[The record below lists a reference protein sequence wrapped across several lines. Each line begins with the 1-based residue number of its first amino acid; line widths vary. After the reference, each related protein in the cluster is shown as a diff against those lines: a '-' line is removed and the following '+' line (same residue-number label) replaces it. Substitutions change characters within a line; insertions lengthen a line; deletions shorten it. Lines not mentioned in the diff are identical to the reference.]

1 MNPAAR
7 NAVVGH
13 MNSKPTIGVVWFK
26 RDLRLSDHKA
36 LKEAIASGLPLLL
49 IRLFE
54 PEIASHAP
62 DFDLRHWRF
71 VRQSIS
77 DLNLRLKQLPKQDQ
91 GTAAIPL
98 NEHPKIH
105 VLRQN
110 AEPAFEMLS
119 EHFDLKAVWSYEETG
134 TDITYQRDIRMG
146 KWFRARGV
154 AWHEFQSNGVQRA
167 IKDRDGWTKAWYG
180 NMGAPTD
187 EPELGRLRTV
197 AIPEKLLEK
206 LRGVPFDD
214 VFYENP
220 VQFQMGGVAK
230 AQRVLDPFVKSRAAG
245 YNRDIS
251 KPLESRESCSR
262 LSPYLTWGNLSVRQV
277 YQAAKAGKETYGN
290 KKGLNSMMSR
300 LRWHCHFIQKFE
312 TEPRIEF
319 ENTNRGFDDIR
330 TETDAA
336 LIEAWQTGTTGFP
349 LVDACMRCVTLTGYL
364 NFRMRAMLASVLTH
378 HFWQPWRAGA
388 PWLGRQFL
396 DFEPGIHYTQ
406 FQMQAGTQGIN
417 TIRIYNPVK
426 QSQEHDPEG
435 VFIREWVPEL
445 EKVPSKLIHEPWN
458 ISEMEQQMMGFRL
471 GEDYPR
477 PVIKDLKRSYREAS
491 SKLWSKKSDP
501 VVKRENERIVRM
513 HVRR

>member
-1 MNPAAR
+1 MI
-7 NAVVGH
+7 
-13 MNSKPTIGVVWFK
+13 SKPNIGVVWFK
-26 RDLRLSDHKA
+26 RDLRLTDHKP

-54 PEIASHAP
+54 PEIEANAP

-71 VRQSIS
+71 VRQSIT

-91 GTAAIPL
+91 ATAAISR

-105 VLRQN
+105 ALRQN
-110 AEPAFEMLS
+110 AEDAFGMLH
-119 EHFDLKAVWSYEETG
+119 EAFHIKAVWSYEETG
-134 TDITYQRDIRMG
+134 TNITYQRDIRMG
-146 KWFRARGV
+146 KWFRARGI
-154 AWHEFQSNGVQRA
+154 AWLEFQNNGVQRA

-180 NMGAPTD
+180 RMSAPAD
-187 EPELGRLRTV
+187 EPELRRLRCAV
-197 AIPEKLLEK
+197 LPEELLQK
-206 LRGVPFDD
+206 LRGEPFCDA
-214 VFYENP
+214 FFQNP
-220 VQFQMGGVAK
+220 VQFQMGGVAE
-230 AQRVLDPFVKSRAAG
+230 AQRVLESFVKSRAAG

-277 YQAAKAGKETYGN
+277 YQAAASGKEQYGN

-319 ENTNRGFDDIR
+319 ENTNRGFDSIR
-330 TETDAA
+330 TETDAR
-336 LIEAWQTGTTGFP
+336 LIEAWKTGRTGFP
-349 LVDACMRCVTLTGYL
+349 LVDACMRCVAATGYL

-388 PWLGRQFL
+388 PWLGQQFL

-435 VFIREWVPEL
+435 VFIRQWVPEL
-445 EKVPSKLIHEPWN
+445 AKVPAKLFHEPWN
-458 ISEMEQQMMGFRL
+458 ISEMEQHMMGFRL

-491 SKLWSKKSDP
+491 AKLWAMKADAR
-501 VVKRENERIVRM
+501 VKQENNRIVRV

>member
-1 MNPAAR
+1 
-7 NAVVGH
+7 
-13 MNSKPTIGVVWFK
+13 MNSASPIGIVWFK
-26 RDLRLSDHKA
+26 RDLRLNDHKP

-49 IRLFE
+49 MRLFE
-54 PEIASHAP
+54 PEIEQHAP
-62 DFDLRHWRF
+62 DFDMRHWRF
-71 VRQSIS
+71 VRQSITS
-77 DLNLRLKQLPKQDQ
+77 LNLRLKQLPKPDQ
-91 GTAAIPL
+91 G
-98 NEHPKIH
+98 
-105 VLRQN
+105 
-110 AEPAFEMLS
+110 S
-119 EHFDLKAVWSYEETG
+119 EHITLHPQIHAFHRYAEDAFGLLHEAFAVRSVWSYEETG
-134 TDITYQRDIRMG
+134 TDRTYQRDIRMG
-146 KWFRARGV
+146 RWFRERGI
-154 AWHEFQSNGVQRA
+154 AWQEFQSNGVQRA
-167 IKDRDGWTKAWYG
+167 IKDRDGWTKAWYAR
-180 NMGAPTD
+180 MSAPAD
-187 EPELGRLRTV
+187 EPDLSRLRTV
-197 AIPEKLLEK
+197 ALPVDLGEK
-206 LRGVPFDD
+206 LRGAPLPES
-214 VFYENP
+214 FYDKP
-220 VQFQMGGVAK
+220 VQFQQGGVSEAEK
-230 AQRVLDPFVKSRAAG
+230 TLAGFIKSRAAN

-277 YQAAKAGKETYGN
+277 YQAAMEGKSLYGN

-319 ENTNRGFDDIR
+319 ENTNRGFDSIR
-330 TETDAA
+330 TETDAQ
-336 LIEAWQTGTTGFP
+336 LLEAWQKGETGFP
-349 LVDACMRCVTLTGYL
+349 LVDACMRCVAQTGYL

-435 VFIREWVPEL
+435 VFIRQWVPEL
-445 EKVPSKLIHEPWN
+445 DKVPAKLIHEPWT

-491 SKLWSKKSDP
+491 AKLWSLKSDAK
-501 VVKRENERIVRM
+501 VKQENERIVRV